1 MIQRRDAE
9 VVKAK
14 DQAQCEADTGKT
26 CQYENNTAGFGGF
39 CFFMCKEHN
48 ILWEPCVDD
57 HWNCYCC
64 HYFWKIKDV
73 INLVTFA
80 KDKVDKQNFFVWY
93 WTHLKWSYKFC
104 STFKGITQQ
113 MLHVF

>member
-1 MIQRRDAE
+1 M
-9 VVKAK
+9 KAK

-80 KDKVDKQNFFVWY
+80 KDKVDKQTLFTHILYLILNTLKNEVTNLIFGFANFCFPSESNGHW
-93 WTHLKWSYKFC
+93 
-104 STFKGITQQ
+104 G
-113 MLHVF
+113 